1 MPRICHGHPRRRAA
15 FRRRGPFSFPTALSV
30 TSPAQVER
38 GAAMNISAGLTQL
51 ALPFILLV
59 LLGLIGA
66 TQIVAQCIA
75 EPGDDDAE

>member
-1 MPRICHGHPRRRAA
+1 
-15 FRRRGPFSFPTALSV
+15 
-30 TSPAQVER
+30 
-38 GAAMNISAGLTQL
+38 MNISAGLTQL